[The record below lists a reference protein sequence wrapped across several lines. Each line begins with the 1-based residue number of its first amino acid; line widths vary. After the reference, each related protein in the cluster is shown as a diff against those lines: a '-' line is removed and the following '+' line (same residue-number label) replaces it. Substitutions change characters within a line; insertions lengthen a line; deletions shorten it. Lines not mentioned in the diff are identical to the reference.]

1 MEVRSV
7 ENLGLLIGFIWIV
20 GIFVGMILLMTLFWQ
35 IIKRIPAVEKWV
47 NKEISDAEKRWN
59 NEEE

>member
-20 GIFVGMILLMTLFWQ
+20 GIFVGMILLMTLLWK
-35 IIKRIPAVEKWV
+35 IIKRIPSVEKWA
-47 NKEISDAEKRWN
+47 NKQISECEKRWN
-59 NEEE
+59 SEEE

>member
-1 MEVRSV
+1 M